1 MVRKNIC
8 AFNGRVH
15 FKYLSLEFNNDTNPD
30 PHAKISVGRQTS
42 LSFMF
47 GYNDSDWTHGWM
59 AAFDGFTVFY
69 SEPNE
74 ETIDPLYSVALSSSS
89 VPMLSVKQTM
99 TELLGA
105 PYNNNCLRDGHKLKE
120 RISLLL
126 SDGI

>member
-1 MVRKNIC
+1 
-8 AFNGRVH
+8 
-15 FKYLSLEFNNDTNPD
+15 
-30 PHAKISVGRQTS
+30 
-42 LSFMF
+42 MF

-120 RISLLL
+120 PISLLIFL
-126 SDGI
+126 FKFTLN

>member
-1 MVRKNIC
+1 M
-8 AFNGRVH
+8 
-15 FKYLSLEFNNDTNPD
+15 EFNNDTNPD

-120 RISLLL
+120 RNNSVGPFDSLAP
-126 SDGI
+126 SKCD

>member
-1 MVRKNIC
+1 
-8 AFNGRVH
+8 
-15 FKYLSLEFNNDTNPD
+15 
-30 PHAKISVGRQTS
+30 
-42 LSFMF
+42 MF

-126 SDGI
+126 SDGIQAGIHPLNQHHFAKRGNLK

>member
-1 MVRKNIC
+1 M
-8 AFNGRVH
+8 
-15 FKYLSLEFNNDTNPD
+15 EFNNDTNPD

-74 ETIDPLYSVALSSSS
+74 ETIDPLYSAGIHGLEPLVGSTQVGNTTGPGSLIQCSVEFEFSSNALCE
-89 VPMLSVKQTM
+89 TD
-99 TELLGA
+99 
-105 PYNNNCLRDGHKLKE
+105 YD
-120 RISLLL
+120 
-126 SDGI
+126 

>member
-1 MVRKNIC
+1 M
-8 AFNGRVH
+8 
-15 FKYLSLEFNNDTNPD
+15 EFNNDTNPD

-74 ETIDPLYSVALSSSS
+74 ETIDPLYSAGIHEPESIYPKTGFRITILGSLLQCSFEFELSSN
-89 VPMLSVKQTM
+89 
-99 TELLGA
+99 A
-105 PYNNNCLRDGHKLKE
+105 LRETD
-120 RISLLL
+120 
-126 SDGI
+126 DD

>member
-1 MVRKNIC
+1 MKCKIS
-8 AFNGRVH
+8 
-15 FKYLSLEFNNDTNPD
+15 KKKISLEFNNDTNPD

-74 ETIDPLYSVALSSSS
+74 ETIDPLYSA
-89 VPMLSVKQTM
+89 
-99 TELLGA
+99 
-105 PYNNNCLRDGHKLKE
+105 
-120 RISLLL
+120 
-126 SDGI
+126 GIHGLEPVGSTTGP